1 MIKQTHVMANHDNP
15 PFDRMKVASVGLE
28 LVPFIIYYTKYPGQ
42 KWRPSCFEAVKDT
55 ELWWQYTQKLQ
66 VCASDN
72 IEIHTYRVKIYRF
85 I

>member
-1 MIKQTHVMANHDNP
+1 
-15 PFDRMKVASVGLE
+15 
-28 LVPFIIYYTKYPGQ
+28 
-42 KWRPSCFEAVKDT
+42 VKDI

>member
-1 MIKQTHVMANHDNP
+1 MLEVHGK
-15 PFDRMKVASVGLE
+15 RLE
-28 LVPFIIYYTKYPGQ
+28 LVPFIIYYTKYLGQ

-72 IEIHTYRVKIYRF
+72 IEMHT
-85 I
+85 